1 MYFRGKQKQK
11 VDVCIECISHSTA
24 FRQCVQ
30 LTSMVRKLVLS
41 CHSIAFDLLF
51 LLSRR
56 TSNASSTSF
65 FFSSHLEIC
74 VQPSII
80 LIPALQ
86 AIFLLILC
94 PFFSI
99 YFIFIQFS
107 LFLLSNA
114 SSFSFFYLSDLII
127 ILFISFSNYGSFF
140 NSSSFSIHPFIFFS

>member
-65 FFSSHLEIC
+65 FFLFPPRNLC
-74 VQPSII
+74 
-80 LIPALQ
+80 LALHN
-86 AIFLLILC
+86 FNT
-94 PFFSI
+94 S
-99 YFIFIQFS
+99 
-107 LFLLSNA
+107 A
-114 SSFSFFYLSDLII
+114 SSYFSFDFVPFFFYLFYFYS
-127 ILFISFSNYGSFF
+127 ILSFF
-140 NSSSFSIHPFIFFS
+140 VIKCILI